1 MYSLMNIG
9 AVRRVVKANP
19 DIFPAEALTH
29 TRTWLSQN
37 RQAWCAHAEE
47 NLKKPKPVII
57 KRYGLLSGYP
67 RRAVERHPSQPKI
80 SLSTGPVSKRF
91 TSNEIGLIM
100 ARQLRFAPMSRADKD
115 NLRGVLQ
122 AKAADLLTKREID
135 AFVEAEQPSS
145 RIVPRF
151 WTYNDGDK
159 IWFENLEKIFT
170 AAARKTGID
179 RLLDEDHLVSAADE
193 ANAAAKLRA
202 EALPDARLADKVAVI
217 LSDKSGASAIGHITS
232 DLVENKGFNIAN
244 VRSVVVSDDV
254 LEGNPSAIDDLVKEA
269 NAAGVNLVINNIG
282 IVPQGLSFRLQSR
295 GIPILSAEELGELD
309 ARQLFERI
317 QAAAVGASV

>member
-1 MYSLMNIG
+1 
-9 AVRRVVKANP
+9 
-19 DIFPAEALTH
+19 
-29 TRTWLSQN
+29 
-37 RQAWCAHAEE
+37 
-47 NLKKPKPVII
+47 
-57 KRYGLLSGYP
+57 
-67 RRAVERHPSQPKI
+67 
-80 SLSTGPVSKRF
+80 
-91 TSNEIGLIM
+91 M